1 MTGDANLGRPNNRAY
16 GLKGQRSEVAAH
28 LIRLNAHSLA
38 PCNQGMTRLK
48 YRTSAKPGI
57 VRMVQR
63 TALIKWIG
71 RIMLLL
77 LSAAGSL
84 VSTEVSGAEVPFL
97 EDFEL
102 LPEGSV
108 HGHEGWSVS
117 KGEVSVV
124 AGPAPS
130 GLKSLRSAENS
141 EVALSVEG
149 DGSVFW
155 VNLWV
160 MTQGSPFVPAIPRL
174 PKKSAVLVFDSMDGI
189 QALDGDG
196 AGGGMIVSSGIAL
209 DGSRWYRITLKLD
222 FDVKKWDLYVD
233 GARRLTNLGFHS
245 NDAPP
250 LSGFMRTNYT
260 QSHLD
265 ALSIADVG
273 LTDDTDQ
280 DRLTDLDE
288 MRVYGTDP
296 LSADTDGDGM
306 RDGDE
311 IAAGTQP
318 TDDTSFLYLRISAQ
332 GVGSALQLSA
342 PTVEGKTYEL
352 QEAEDIGTP
361 DSWHSMAQFIG
372 DGFSWVWVV
381 TDDRP
386 AIKRFYRL
394 VVLPQ

>member
-1 MTGDANLGRPNNRAY
+1 M
-16 GLKGQRSEVAAH
+16 
-28 LIRLNAHSLA
+28 
-38 PCNQGMTRLK
+38 
-48 YRTSAKPGI
+48 
-57 VRMVQR
+57 
-63 TALIKWIG
+63 
-71 RIMLLL
+71 
-77 LSAAGSL
+77 
-84 VSTEVSGAEVPFL
+84 
-97 EDFEL
+97 
-102 LPEGSV
+102 
-108 HGHEGWSVS
+108 
-117 KGEVSVV
+117 
-124 AGPAPS
+124 AGPAPF

-141 EVALSVEG
+141 EVALSVESEG
-149 DGSVFW
+149 NVFW
-155 VNLWV
+155 VNLWIR
-160 MTQGSPFVPAIPRL
+160 TQGSPFVPVIPRL

-189 QALDGDG
+189 QAVDGDG
-196 AGGGMIVSSGIAL
+196 AGGGMIVNAGVAL

-222 FDVKKWDLYVD
+222 FDIKKWDLYVD
-233 GARRLTNLGFHS
+233 GSRRLTNLGFHS

-250 LSGFMRTNYT
+250 LSGFMRTTYA

-265 ALSIADVG
+265 ALSITDVG

-280 DRLTDLDE
+280 DGLMDLDE

-318 TDDTSFLYLRISAQ
+318 TDDTSFLYLRISGQ

-352 QEAEDIGTP
+352 QETEDIAIP
-361 DSWHSMAQFIG
+361 DSWHSVAQFVG

-381 TDDRP
+381 TDDPP